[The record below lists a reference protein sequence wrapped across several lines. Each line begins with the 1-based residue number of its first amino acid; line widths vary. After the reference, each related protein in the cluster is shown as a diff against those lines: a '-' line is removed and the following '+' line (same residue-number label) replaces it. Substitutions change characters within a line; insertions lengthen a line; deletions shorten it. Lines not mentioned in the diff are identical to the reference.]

1 MSKKSTL
8 AKHLQM
14 LRCFASA
21 YHVMKATNKHSL
33 YEAHL
38 LYVDEFGLFYKYF
51 RYFVGNS
58 ILPDSLSEGVED
70 VYITLLTQKD
80 INHLLDECKKYGIK
94 TEPQSSELVRELK

>member
-33 YEAHL
+33 YEVHL
-38 LYVDEFGLFYKYF
+38 LYKDEFEIHYKVF

-58 ILPDSLSEGVED
+58 ILPDALSQDCED
-70 VYITLLTQKD
+70 VFITLLTKFQ
-80 INHLLDECKKYGIK
+80 INHLLEECKKYGIG
-94 TEPQSSELVRELK
+94 TEQS